1 MSLFELP
8 VAIGEIMSDGSG
20 PLPDPDL
27 VNFYKLAEK
36 RIIYLDFDVDID
48 VMAIHRQIML
58 WNMED
63 RDIEIDKRQPIK
75 LVIYSP
81 GGYMGHM
88 WAIVDL
94 INASKTPVW
103 TINIGQASSA
113 AFLIFVS
120 GKKRLMTKNAVCVVH
135 EGAAQMDGDAVKV
148 MDAATTYKEDL
159 KRMKQYIVDHTG
171 IPMRMLT
178 SQKAND
184 WTISADKCLELKACD
199 QLIGSLDDVF

>member
-1 MSLFELP
+1 MGLIELP
-8 VAIGEIMSDGSG
+8 VAIGEVLDNGSG

-36 RIIYLDFDVDID
+36 RIIYLDFDIDID

-63 RDIEIDKRQPIK
+63 KEIEPDQRQPIK

-88 WAIVDL
+88 WSIVDL

-120 GKKRLMTKNAVCVVH
+120 GKQRFMTKNAVCIVH
-135 EGAAQMDGDAVKV
+135 EGSAEMGGDAVKV
-148 MDAATTYKEDL
+148 MDAATSYKEDL
-159 KRMKQYIVDHTG
+159 KRMKQYITEHTG

-178 SQKAND
+178 SKRAND
-184 WTISADKCLELKACD
+184 WTITSDKCLELKACD
-199 QLIGSLDDVF
+199 KLIDSLDDIL

>member
-1 MSLFELP
+1 MGLIELP
-8 VAIGEIMSDGSG
+8 VAIGEVLDNGSG

-36 RIIYLDFDVDID
+36 RIIYLDFDIDID

-63 RDIEIDKRQPIK
+63 KELEPDQRQPIK

-88 WAIVDL
+88 WSIVDL

-103 TINIGQASSA
+103 TVNIGQASSA
-113 AFLIFVS
+113 AFLMSAALGTLSLLPNTVWLPVTVTDSIRSPAASVVFV
-120 GKKRLMTKNAVCVVH
+120 
-135 EGAAQMDGDAVKV
+135 
-148 MDAATTYKEDL
+148 
-159 KRMKQYIVDHTG
+159 
-171 IPMRMLT
+171 
-178 SQKAND
+178 
-184 WTISADKCLELKACD
+184 
-199 QLIGSLDDVF
+199 